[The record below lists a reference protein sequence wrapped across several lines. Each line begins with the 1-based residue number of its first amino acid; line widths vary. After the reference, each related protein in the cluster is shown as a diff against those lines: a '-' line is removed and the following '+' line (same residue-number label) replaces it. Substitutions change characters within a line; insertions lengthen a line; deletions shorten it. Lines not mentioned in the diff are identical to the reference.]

1 MVAFSHVLQS
11 LSVSNQTGHPRAR
24 NQEGAALHRP
34 AAGLLFI
41 YKSKAK
47 QNTTQIGTPTSHG
60 ASGTAV
66 APRRA

>member
-24 NQEGAALHRP
+24 NQGAALHRP